1 MMLTMEKIKEAE
13 AQWAKDKEMMKELS
27 ECMGTREEIVAIVE
41 KHMECREDDANMIL
55 RLKGEAGYIKN
66 LIVVDKRVEDSPF
79 MEVSWERMQDH
90 EAKLEEFKCK
100 VAAR

>member
-1 MMLTMEKIKEAE
+1 MMTMEKIKEAE
-13 AQWAKDKEMMKELS
+13 AQWSVDKEMMKELS
-27 ECMGTREEIVAIVE
+27 ECNKTREEMLRIVE
-41 KHMECREDDANMIL
+41 KHMECSEDDANLIL

-66 LIVVDKRVEDSPF
+66 MIVVDKRVEDSPF

-90 EAKLEEFKCK
+90 EAKLEEYKCK